1 LTKRPTTRSLLI
13 ALIGAATIA
22 AAAPAVAQ
30 RFPPPEPSPFIP
42 GGRGQEG
49 ARPAQRASISL
60 GQATAMAQS
69 RYPGRVVK
77 AESVMQG
84 DHVIHVIRIID
95 KDGRVRTVRIDAQ
108 TGAFL

>member
-1 LTKRPTTRSLLI
+1 LTKRSTTPSLL
-13 ALIGAATIA
+13 AAIVATLVVAWPA
-22 AAAPAVAQ
+22 AAQ
-30 RFPPPEPSPFIP
+30 RFPAPEPSPFIP
-42 GGRGQEG
+42 GGHGQE
-49 ARPAQRASISL
+49 ARPAQRPGISL
-60 GQATAMAQS
+60 GQATSMAQG

-95 KDGRVRTVRIDAQ
+95 NDGRVRTVRIDAQ